1 MSDLSKKE
9 RLSLRQ
15 RLESRERNPFER
27 IDRELEVRFM
37 RNSAVDQ
44 GLSPG
49 QTKVTAQF
57 PTESEIDDESERS
70 QGSVLPDVSNES
82 DASSDQPDKV
92 RIDDDDMSK
101 PVLFYGKDREL
112 SQLITY
118 TEIKFLTDD
127 AFEDDERKKSAYFA
141 SLFRGP
147 ALDWLAKERD
157 SDPTIFND
165 YEKLRERTKIAF
177 GKTKQTQIQDASRR
191 ITFLHQKTS
200 VQNYYTRFARD
211 AQVLDWNDSAKQA
224 QFLRGL
230 KLHIR
235 EAIIT
240 KNSSYE
246 TLEDLAE
253 EAQRIDE
260 QLYSTKRYG
269 RENRQQGGSG
279 FKGKCN
285 KCGRFGHKAANCR
298 QGHKRESE
306 W

>member
-1 MSDLSKKE
+1 MSDLSEKE

-27 IDRELEVRFM
+27 IDKELEVRFGRHPAADPGI
-37 RNSAVDQ
+37 RNQPKA
-44 GLSPG
+44 
-49 QTKVTAQF
+49 TAQF
-57 PTESEIDDESERS
+57 PTESEIDADSERS
-70 QGSVLPDVSNES
+70 NESVLPDASDES
-82 DASSDQPDKV
+82 DASSDQPDRI

-127 AFEDDERKKSAYFA
+127 AFEDDERKRSAYFA

-147 ALDWLAKERD
+147 ALDWLAKEREN
-157 SDPTIFND
+157 DPKIFND

-200 VQNYYTRFARD
+200 VQDYYTKFARD

-246 TLEDLAE
+246 TLDELAE

-269 RENRQQGGSG
+269 RGNRQQGGSG

-285 KCGRFGHKAANCR
+285 KCGKFGHKAANCR

>member
-27 IDRELEVRFM
+27 IDRELEVRFA
-37 RNSAVDQ
+37 RNPAVDQ
-44 GLSPG
+44 GLGPE
-49 QTKVTAQF
+49 QTKATAQF
-57 PTESEIDDESERS
+57 PTESEIDDASERS
-70 QGSVLPDVSNES
+70 VESVLPDASNES

-92 RIDDDDMSK
+92 SINDDDDMSK

-118 TEIKFLTDD
+118 TEIKFVTDD

-157 SDPTIFND
+157 SDPKIFND

-177 GKTKQTQIQDASRR
+177 GKTKQTKIQDASRR

-200 VQNYYTRFARD
+200 VQDYYTKFARD

-235 EAIIT
+235 EALIT
-240 KNSSYE
+240 QDRE
-246 TLEDLAE
+246 FGTLDELAR

-260 QLYSTKRYG
+260 QLYAAKRFTG
-269 RENRQQGGSG
+269 KNRQHGKFS
-279 FKGKCN
+279 GKCN
-285 KCGRFGHKAANCR
+285 KCGRFGHKAKDCR
-298 QGHKRESE
+298 QSGSVKSE